1 MFQPDKINK
10 LCFVELL
17 QHFIPFLA
25 KYLIGLQEFDMAD
38 GIFLFAR
45 IQYFMWMWLI
55 SLNKPFIKEKHNV
68 IWALTNNDLKWI

>member
-17 QHFIPFLA
+17 QHLIPFLA
-25 KYLIGLQEFDMAD
+25 KYFIGLQELDMAE

-45 IQYFMWMWLI
+45 IQYFM
-55 SLNKPFIKEKHNV
+55 
-68 IWALTNNDLKWI
+68 